1 MLSPEIC
8 DIFKIEDPQH
18 LDSKLHYKTIQ
29 KEDALSKYGKEI
41 ESKLNER
48 YFSLR
53 NAFRSFDLGK
63 RGEVSEGEFISG
75 LV

>member
-1 MLSPEIC
+1 M
-8 DIFKIEDPQH
+8 
-18 LDSKLHYKTIQ
+18 
-29 KEDALSKYGKEI
+29 EI

-63 RGEVSEGEFISG
+63 RGDISEGEFISG
-75 LV
+75 LVQINVNLTEA